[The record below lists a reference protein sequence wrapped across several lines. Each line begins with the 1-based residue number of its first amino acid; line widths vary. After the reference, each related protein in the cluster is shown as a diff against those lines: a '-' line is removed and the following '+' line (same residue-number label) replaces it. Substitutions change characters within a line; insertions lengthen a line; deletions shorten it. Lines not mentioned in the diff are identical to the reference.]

1 MNNNN
6 IIIERSTYNYKISD
20 TDYYLKLTSGSKQ
33 FTVDTG
39 NSIFLLMIDS
49 LILESVL
56 SVASITNCCLVTKSC
71 PILCDPMDCSLPGS
85 SVHGLSQARILPGVL
100 PGNGVGCH
108 FLLRGIFLTQELNWH
123 LLHWQMIFFLPLSHQ
138 GSPYILQIGP
148 PLFSNRQQARKQ
160 SLCSFLELQRIRI
173 PLPSQISQSE
183 RKQALNL
190 VSVIAVYRVTE
201 GFVYLCSYIS
211 RLYEHE
217 KAPLSISK
225 FESYLLFATLQT
237 VARQAPLSV
246 GILQARE
253 LE

>member
-1 MNNNN
+1 
-6 IIIERSTYNYKISD
+6 
-20 TDYYLKLTSGSKQ
+20 
-33 FTVDTG
+33 
-39 NSIFLLMIDS
+39 MIDS

-56 SVASITNCCLVTKSC
+56 SVASTTNCCLVAKSC
-71 PILCDPMDCSLPGS
+71 PILCDPMDCSQPGS
-85 SVHGLSQARILPGVL
+85 SVHGLSQARILEWVAIFFSGGSSWPR
-100 PGNGVGCH
+100 NWT
-108 FLLRGIFLTQELNWH
+108 GISYIGRWF
-123 LLHWQMIFFLPLSHQ
+123 FFLPLSHQ

-190 VSVIAVYRVTE
+190 VSVIAIYRVTE

-211 RLYEHE
+211 RLYEHD